1 MFPLNQL
8 SNQRISISLTT
19 LFLVPVLF
27 FALVVL
33 WQLRRLIVL
42 LLISVVLAAAIAPI
56 VAWAERWRVP
66 RWLSVILIY
75 LGLISGLTGVIL
87 LIGPTVFDQLQR
99 LLFQVPEGIKSLII
113 TIKQWMLTQNDEQ
126 ADVINRLFGQVLDV
140 QGLASWGIRS
150 TQQLLARSVSVTT
163 DIVGGVLSLI
173 LALFISGY
181 MVSDS
186 RKLVRSLT
194 RLFPQP
200 WDDRLM
206 AQASPISR
214 RIGSYVR
221 GRILVSAI
229 LSVATTTSLRI
240 LGLPDFAVALG
251 AIAGLT
257 NLIPFIGPILGAI
270 PALIVAISQGWW
282 MVLWVF
288 ILFVV
293 IQNLETYVLDP
304 VLVGSSVGVHPL
316 YQLLAVIGGTQL
328 LGIIG
333 AIIIPPWVA
342 GAAVL
347 LENLYLQPKMMAER
361 QPTLAPIEAVSTQP

>member
-1 MFPLNQL
+1 MNQL
-8 SNQRISISLTT
+8 SNQRVSISLTT
-19 LFLVPVLF
+19 LFLIPIFL

-33 WQLRRLIVL
+33 WQLRSLIVL

-56 VAWAERWRVP
+56 VDWAERWRIP

-75 LGLISGLTGVIL
+75 LGLIGGLTGVIL

-99 LLFQVPEGIKSLII
+99 LIFQVPEGLKRLII
-113 TIKQWMLTQNDEQ
+113 AVKQWMLTQNDEQ
-126 ADVINRLFGQVLDV
+126 SDVINRLFSQILDV
-140 QGLASWGIRS
+140 QSLVSWGIRS
-150 TQQLLARSVSVTT
+150 TQRVLAQSVSVTT

-181 MVSDS
+181 MISDS
-186 RKLVRSLT
+186 RKLIHSLT
-194 RLFPQP
+194 RLFPKP

-206 AQASPISR
+206 AQVTPISR

-229 LSVATTTSLRI
+229 LSIATATSLRL
-240 LGLPDFAVALG
+240 LGLSDFALALG

-270 PALIVAISQGWW
+270 PALVVAISQGWW

-288 ILFVV
+288 ILFVI
-293 IQNLETYVLDP
+293 IQNVETYVLDP
-304 VLVGSSVGVHPL
+304 VLVGNSVGVHPL

-333 AIIIPPWVA
+333 AVIIPPWVA

-361 QPTLAPIEAVSTQP
+361 QPALAQMEPISTPH

>member
-19 LFLVPVLF
+19 LFLIPVLF
-27 FALVVL
+27 FVLLVL
-33 WQLRRLIVL
+33 WQLRSLIVL
-42 LLISVVLAAAIAPI
+42 LLISVVLAAAIAPL
-56 VAWAERWRVP
+56 VTWAERWRIP

-75 LGLISGLTGVIL
+75 LGLIGSLTGVIL
-87 LIGPTVFDQLQR
+87 LIGPTVFEQLQR
-99 LLFQVPEGIKSLII
+99 LIFQVPEGLKGLIAVV
-113 TIKQWMLTQNDEQ
+113 KQWMLTQNDEQ
-126 ADVINRLFGQVLDV
+126 SDVINQLFSQVLDV
-140 QGLASWGIRS
+140 QGLVSWGIRS
-150 TQQLLARSVSVTT
+150 TQRVLARSVSVTT

-181 MVSDS
+181 MLSDS
-186 RKLVRSLT
+186 RTLLRSLT
-194 RLFPQP
+194 RLFPKP

-206 AQASPISR
+206 AQVTPISR

-229 LSVATTTSLRI
+229 LSVATATSLRI
-240 LGLPDFAVALG
+240 LGLADFALALG

-270 PALIVAISQGWW
+270 PALVVAISQGWW

-304 VLVGSSVGVHPL
+304 LLVGNSVGVHPL

-333 AIIIPPWVA
+333 AIIIPPWIA

-347 LENLYLQPKMMAER
+347 LENLYLQPKMIAER
-361 QPTLAPIEAVSTQP
+361 QPKLATMEPISTQT